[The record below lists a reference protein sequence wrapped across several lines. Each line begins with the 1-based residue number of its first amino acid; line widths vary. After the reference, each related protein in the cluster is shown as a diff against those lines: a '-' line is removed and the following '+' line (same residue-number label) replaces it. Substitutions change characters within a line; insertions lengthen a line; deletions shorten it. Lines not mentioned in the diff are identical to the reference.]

1 MNETVSMQLHLPIIS
16 TYLGAFLLGLQTVLA
31 FRVGSHRNRT
41 RKGVGHENDTV
52 LERRVRRH
60 ANMTEYAPIFLIALA
75 LFELIAGQT
84 NVIMSFAVLFA
95 VSRLS
100 HAIGFSSSAGS
111 HLVGLE
117 DKKYFFPLTRAIG
130 AVSTMIL
137 SLALAFFLVFH
148 LLAMPGGVL
157 LFSGG

>member
-1 MNETVSMQLHLPIIS
+1 MNETASIQLHLPMIS
-16 TYLGAFLLGLQTVLA
+16 TYLGAFLLALQTVLA

-41 RKGVGHENDTV
+41 RKGVGHENDTT

-60 ANMTEYAPIFLIALA
+60 ANMAEYAPIFLIVLA

-84 NVIMSFAVLFA
+84 DVILSLAILFA
-95 VSRLS
+95 ISRVF

-130 AVSTMIL
+130 AISSMIL
-137 SLALAFFLVFH
+137 SLALALFLAFH
-148 LLAMPGGVL
+148 LLTMPGGAL
-157 LFSGG
+157 

>member
-1 MNETVSMQLHLPIIS
+1 MHLHLPIIT
-16 TYLGAFLLGLQTVLA
+16 TYLGAFLLGLQTILA
-31 FRVGSHRNRT
+31 FRVGSYRNRT

-60 ANMTEYAPIFLIALA
+60 ANMAEYAPIFLIVLA
-75 LFELIAGQT
+75 LFEMIAGQT
-84 NVIMSFAVLFA
+84 NVITWLAGLFA
-95 VSRLS
+95 VSRIF

-130 AVSTMIL
+130 AISSMIL
-137 SLALAFFLVFH
+137 SLALALFLAFR
-148 LLAMPGGVL
+148 LLTMPGGGL
-157 LFSGG
+157 